1 MEYYKM
7 DLQNKTLIISKA
19 FAENAL
25 NNLESEEAKIVANY
39 RAICPDFKFV
49 YRTNRTSARKCSHP
63 TKGLTY
69 TKMENYIRLYENHE
83 ELLNM
88 FYKVRSLSQIQKI
101 HYKYV
106 YDWFCAQFP
115 NYDLLPEFVN
125 GKLYAEVYSIPE
137 VPNGSRQP
145 KAA

>member
-49 YRTNRTSARKCSHP
+49 Y
-63 TKGLTY
+63 
-69 TKMENYIRLYENHE
+69 
-83 ELLNM
+83 
-88 FYKVRSLSQIQKI
+88 
-101 HYKYV
+101 
-106 YDWFCAQFP
+106 
-115 NYDLLPEFVN
+115 
-125 GKLYAEVYSIPE
+125 
-137 VPNGSRQP
+137 
-145 KAA
+145 